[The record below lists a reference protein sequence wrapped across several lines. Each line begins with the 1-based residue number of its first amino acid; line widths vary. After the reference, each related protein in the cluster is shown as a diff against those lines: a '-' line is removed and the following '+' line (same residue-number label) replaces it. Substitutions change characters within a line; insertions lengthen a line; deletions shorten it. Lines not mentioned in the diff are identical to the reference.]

1 VEFKV
6 LKNITRYLLFL
17 ENIGW
22 AGNVWHILN
31 LSQRNGNVNILVMLY
46 CKGHL

>member
-1 VEFKV
+1 MSEYYYFIAIPVEFKV

-22 AGNVWHILN
+22 AGNV
-31 LSQRNGNVNILVMLY
+31 
-46 CKGHL
+46 